1 MSAFKVNDACAVMNI
16 LARQVTGQTDLTAV
30 DHNSFIDV
38 GTTVLSA
45 GTENVLNAIA
55 KTLRYIIVASRP
67 YKGSFSLINATDDI
81 WNTRCGK
88 ISFYS
93 QDNCQSGVFNLATSS
108 DDVINIATGN
118 TDESGVGNQWEQNL
132 PKIIETFF
140 ISESAWDKGYTKL
153 VSQLQSAFNDEATFI
168 RFWNGVITE
177 VGNDIES
184 TLEARNRAIVAD
196 RIAGTIQKAT
206 AVSPTL
212 TECAVDLIALYNE
225 KYETSESKYDILTD
239 NAKLTK
245 LYEIMATKFK
255 IDSDRLTERTALYHD
270 PKTIAA
276 TESTPAYNVLR
287 HTPKDKQRF
296 IYNTE
301 FLAEAEARV
310 LPAIFNP
317 NYLDIKQG
325 EGVTYWQ
332 STKPGSRMAINC
344 KPAGSESAILIKH
357 VVGMLFD
364 EDALMSIN
372 QLNSVRVTEI
382 EARHEYYNTWYHYKF
397 GAINDYTENAIVY
410 YLGNGVE
417 KTLTATGD
425 GTTKTFAP
433 QSGKVHEIISVTVGG
448 ATVTTGFSIVN
459 GAVVFTTAPANDA
472 AISIV
477 YI

>member
-1 MSAFKVNDACAVMNI
+1 MSAFKVKDAYAVMNS
-16 LARQVTGQTDLTAV
+16 LARQVTGQSNLTVV

-38 GTTVLSA
+38 GTTTLTA
-45 GTENVLNAIA
+45 GTENVLNSIA
-55 KTLRYIIVASRP
+55 KTIAYVIVASRP
-67 YKGSFSLINATDDI
+67 YKGSFSLINATEDV
-81 WNTRCGK
+81 WNTRVGK

-93 QDNCQSGVFNLATSS
+93 QDNSQSGAFNLGTSS

-118 TDESGVGNQWEQNL
+118 TDASGAGSMWEQNL
-132 PKIIETFF
+132 PKVVEVFF
-140 ISESAWDKGYTKL
+140 LAESAWDKFYTTPL
-153 VSQLQSAFNDEATFI
+153 VQLQSAFNNEATFI
-168 RFWNGVITE
+168 EFMNGVITE
-177 VGNDIES
+177 VENDIES
-184 TLEARNRAIVAD
+184 TLEARNRAVVAD

-206 AVSPTL
+206 AISPTL

-225 KYETSESKYDILTD
+225 KYEASESKYDILTD
-239 NAKLTK
+239 NSKLTK
-245 LYEIMATKFK
+245 LYEIMATQFK

-317 NYLDIKQG
+317 NYLDIRQG

-344 KPAGSESAILIKH
+344 KPAGSESAITINH

-364 EDALMSIN
+364 VDALMSIN
-372 QLNSVRVTEI
+372 QFTGAYTTPVN
-382 EARHEYYNTWYHYKF
+382 ARHLYTNTFYHYKF
-397 GAINDYTENAIVY
+397 GAVNDYTENAIVY
-410 YLGNGVE
+410 YLGNGAT
-417 KTLTATGD
+417 KTLSAEGD

-433 QSGKVHEIISVTVGG
+433 QSGKVHEIISVTVAGS
-448 ATVTTGFSIVN
+448 AVTTGFSIVN
-459 GAVVFTTAPANDA
+459 GAVVFTTAPADDA